1 MQNELNTVVNP
12 IAQALSSEQQSI
24 FKEIGESVGLCA
36 RDIEIALQGFYNAVM
51 VEVTKDI
58 NGVTKVVKE
67 ADYYLWEHGRNC
79 WQQGYATGKDIHY
92 LMSDN
97 TVNPTLT
104 TAFHKFAKELGD
116 KFGITK
122 PAKPTGTGQAKAEQ
136 RSKSAIAKEQ
146 LMAMSFE
153 NLEKQ
158 KNDLQVNGSKDSI
171 KQALK
176 IAEAIEAKQ
185 KANQKAIDE
194 IWKIKHKT
202 IKDLLVKC
210 HDAKALDSIIE
221 TLQEYQGIE
230 SVM

>member
-1 MQNELNTVVNP
+1 MQNELNPVLNP
-12 IAQALSSEQQSI
+12 IAQALSIDQLTDFTEM
-24 FKEIGESVGLCA
+24 GELMGLCA
-36 RDIEIALQGFYNAVM
+36 SDIEAQLTRFYNAVM

-58 NGVTKVVKE
+58 NGVLTTVKE
-67 ADYYLWEHGRNC
+67 PDYYLWEQGSHA
-79 WQQGYATGKDIHY
+79 WQKGYATGKKIAY
-92 LMSDN
+92 LMNDGKI
-97 TVNPTLT
+97 NPSLTL
-104 TAFHKFAKELGD
+104 AFHKFAKDIGD
-116 KFGITK
+116 KFAISK
-122 PAKPTGTGQAKAEQ
+122 PAKPTTTGQAKAEQ

-210 HDAKALDSIIE
+210 HDTQALDSIIE
-221 TLQEYQGIE
+221 QLQEYQGIE